1 MEKLI
6 YRASKIHVIVE
17 EEPNDV
23 IILSAISQGAKKFD
37 KIARKTKIDSQEVN
51 ILLERLE
58 NKGLIT
64 VVEKKGWFGPK
75 KEIILTEK
83 GTKELEERRFEL
95 QKNWE
100 QMVTVWKGGDK
111 QKLQQHMEENKS
123 ILPSMMFLGIMD
135 VMMFSTMMGFMG
147 LAMTSFIPDQ
157 YMDGGHDMGSGHDA
171 GQSGHDAGQ
180 SGHDAGQSGQ
190 DFGGGDFHGDGGP
203 GDMGGFD
210 VNF

>member
-1 MEKLI
+1 VEKLI

-17 EEPNDV
+17 QEPNDV

-37 KIARKTKIDSQEVN
+37 KIVRKTKIDGQEVN
-51 ILLERLE
+51 KLLERLE
-58 NKGLIT
+58 DKGLIT

-75 KEIILTEK
+75 KEIMLTEK
-83 GTKELEERRFEL
+83 GIKELDERRFEL

-100 QMVTVWKGGDK
+100 QMVTIWKGGDK

-135 VMMFSTMMGFMG
+135 MMMFSTMMGFMG
-147 LAMTSFIPDQ
+147 LAMTSFMPDQ
-157 YMDGGHDMGSGHDA
+157 YMDGSHDMGGGHD
-171 GQSGHDAGQ
+171 G
-180 SGHDAGQSGQ
+180 GQSGQ
-190 DFGGGDFHGDGGP
+190 DFSGGDFHGDGGP

>member
-17 EEPNDV
+17 QEPNDV

-37 KIARKTKIDSQEVN
+37 KIVRKTKIDGHEVN
-51 ILLERLE
+51 SLLERLE
-58 NKGLIT
+58 DKGLIT
-64 VVEKKGWFGPK
+64 IVEKKGWFGSK
-75 KEIILTEK
+75 KEITLTEK
-83 GTKELEERRFEL
+83 GIKELEERRFEL

-100 QMVTVWKGGDK
+100 QIVTIWKGGDK

-135 VMMFSTMMGFMG
+135 MMMFSTMMGFMG
-147 LAMTSFIPDQ
+147 LAMTSFVPDQ
-157 YMDGGHDMGSGHDA
+157 YMDGGHDMGG
-171 GQSGHDAGQ
+171 GQDS
-180 SGHDAGQSGQ
+180 SQSGQ
-190 DFGGGDFHGDGGP
+190 DFSGGDFHGDGGP

>member
-1 MEKLI
+1 M
-6 YRASKIHVIVE
+6 ASEIHHIVE
-17 EEPNDV
+17 QEPNDV
-23 IILSAISQGAKKFD
+23 IILSAISQGARKFE
-37 KIARKTKIDSQEVN
+37 KIVKKTKIDDQEVN
-51 ILLERLE
+51 TLLERLE
-58 NKGLIT
+58 NNGLIT
-64 VVEKKGWFGPK
+64 IVEKKGWFGPK
-75 KEIILTEK
+75 KEIMLTDK

-100 QMVTVWKGGDK
+100 QMVTMWKGGDK

-135 VMMFSTMMGFMG
+135 MMMFSTMMGFMG
-147 LAMTSFIPDQ
+147 LAMTSFMPDQ
-157 YMDGGHDMGSGHDA
+157 YMDSGHDMS
-171 GQSGHDAGQ
+171 

-190 DFGGGDFHGDGGP
+190 DFSGGDFHGDGGP